1 MSSSCCL
8 YICEIF
14 DVDIQSDLFSS
25 QSMDVLE
32 AIQPNQLILPH
43 DENLEMVPSMQ
54 LDYNE
59 EYVCEFCQKSFKRKS
74 YLVSHIRTHTGDK
87 PFKCDH
93 QSGSYFLSNNPLS
106 ERVKIYM
113 EPKRISEVQP
123 LVNPSQKINQVNR
136 SPSFKQSV
144 NSAVQLQCP
153 FCPKHFIYESK
164 LARHI
169 VVHTGDRPF
178 MCHYCSKSF
187 TQKAHL
193 KTHLIV
199 HLNTT

>member
-59 EYVCEFCQKSFKRKS
+59 EYV
-74 YLVSHIRTHTGDK
+74 
-87 PFKCDH
+87 CDH

>member
-1 MSSSCCL
+1 
-8 YICEIF
+8 
-14 DVDIQSDLFSS
+14 
-25 QSMDVLE
+25 MDVLE

-87 PFKCDH
+87 PFKCRFCPKAFASQSNLMRHICIHTGDH